1 MEDQTKFEAYVDNF
15 LEEEQK
21 NLQEQESII
30 QETQAAMAGASDT
43 TGMVSK
49 QEENRALLADI
60 PEEVINQLS
69 AAAS

>member
-30 QETQAAMAGASDT
+30 KETQAAMANVPDT
-43 TGMVSK
+43 TGV
-49 QEENRALLADI
+49 A
-60 PEEVINQLS
+60 
-69 AAAS
+69 